1 MYQIL
6 LIIHSILR
14 YAFLFSALYAIYL
27 AVSGWQGKLPYT
39 AKDNKASVFLIL
51 FTHTQAVIGLL
62 LYFVFSPYSATPMKE
77 AMKDPVLRFWK
88 VEHITIMLIA
98 VAIIQTGRILSK
110 KASTDLAKHKKAAIF
125 YIIGL
130 LLVLASIPWP
140 FAQVARPWFRF

>member
-14 YAFLFSALYAIYL
+14 YVFLFSAFYAIYL
-27 AVSGWQGKLPYT
+27 AVSGWQSKLPYT

-51 FTHTQAVIGLL
+51 FTHTQLVIGLL
-62 LYFVFSPYSATPMKE
+62 LYFIYSPYTATPMKE

-88 VEHITIMLIA
+88 VEHITMMIIA
-98 VAIIQTGRILSK
+98 AVIIQVGRILSK
-110 KASTDLAKHKKAAIF
+110 KSTTDLAKHKKAAIF

-130 LLVLASIPWP
+130 LLVLSSIPWP
-140 FAQVARPWFRF
+140 FSQVARPWFRF

>member
-14 YAFLFSALYAIYL
+14 YAFLFSAFYAIYL
-27 AVSGWQGKLPYT
+27 AVSGWQSKSPYT
-39 AKDNKASVFLIL
+39 SKDNKASVFLIL
-51 FTHTQAVIGLL
+51 FTHTQVVIGLL
-62 LYFVFSPYSATPMKE
+62 LYFVFSPFTSTPMKE
-77 AMKDPVLRFWK
+77 AMKDGVLRFWK
-88 VEHITIMLIA
+88 VEHIAMMLVAA
-98 VAIIQTGRILSK
+98 VIIQVGRILSK
-110 KASTDLAKHKKAAIF
+110 KASSDLAKHKKAAIY